1 MSRLTETDLAIL
13 KTPVHAPIDELAAFA
28 QFMKDC
34 RITEEQLDGYHAE
47 ENDRLL
53 AIAKIID
60 PAAFL
65 PSRRDDDNMSASD
78 ALGKARRIM
87 ELG

>member
-1 MSRLTETDLAIL
+1 MSRLNETDLAIL

-28 QFMKDC
+28 QFMKDS
-34 RITEEQLDGYHAE
+34 RITEERLDRLRE
-47 ENDRLL
+47 SENDRLL
-53 AIAKIID
+53 AIAQIID

>member
-28 QFMKDC
+28 QFTKDC
-34 RITEEQLDGYHAE
+34 RITEERLAKYRADA
-47 ENDRLL
+47 NDRLL
-53 AIAKIID
+53 EIAKIID